1 MKYRVIDLSDQ
12 LHLHDGNPEFITFVY
27 SNADPMRALCID
39 PFFYVNS
46 EDELDEKMALLESD
60 SATLEEAIRL

>member
-12 LHLHDGNPEFITFVY
+12 LDMYDGDKSFITFVY
-27 SNADPMRALCID
+27 SKADPMRTLCID

-46 EDELDEKMALLESD
+46 EDELDEKMALLEGD